1 VAQGLRGDRLRP
13 VCGAPRSVAI
23 HDKVYSDLA
32 NGMADQHLRTFLEPR
47 GQEWVR
53 LADGQDL

>member
-1 VAQGLRGDRLRP
+1 MRAVVIEAD
-13 VCGAPRSVAI
+13 RSVAI

-32 NGMADQHLRTFLEPR
+32 LGMADHHLRAFLEPR

-53 LADGQDL
+53 LADGEDLV